1 MTRGFCQVARG
12 QRGEQRIPVAPARF
26 QTFLPSHW
34 LLGLALCDGGWGG
47 GETRRLWI
55 FRSLQRFWAQK
66 EPPQAA
72 TPSPATFEAGGIRS
86 KTLARALGGG
96 QGRSCWHGRRAG
108 TEAVKY
114 LCLAD

>member
-1 MTRGFCQVARG
+1 MENRESPLLQPDSR
-12 QRGEQRIPVAPARF
+12 RF
-26 QTFLPSHW
+26 SQATGCWAW
-34 LLGLALCDGGWGG
+34 LCAMGAGGG

-55 FRSLQRFWAQK
+55 FRSLQRLWAQK

-72 TPSPATFEAGGIRS
+72 TPSPATFEAGGICS
-86 KTLARALGGG
+86 KALARALGGG